1 MQLIRSW
8 SDHKVLGKGLVLAI
22 GNFDGM
28 HLGHQAV
35 IQRLIDKAHA
45 LGLESA
51 VMTFE
56 PHPRQ
61 FFRRDECLPR
71 LSTFRDK
78 FEAFETA
85 GIDKLICI
93 RFCKQFA
100 DLTPQEFVHE
110 LLVKKF
116 VVKHVIVGSLFFF
129 GKGGAGDFN
138 CLKSLCKKDNITA
151 ESLNAVSLDE
161 ERVSSTLIRSYL
173 AKGDCENAARYLGR
187 PYSIT
192 GRVAHGNTIGR
203 TLGYPTAN
211 IELHGMLPPLRG
223 VYAVRVHTSYGVFD
237 GMCNAGERPSIREV
251 HKRFLLEAH
260 LFNFN
265 ADIYSE
271 LIKISFISKIRDET
285 VFSDLDELKKR
296 LKLDRQAAL
305 EALKKFDS

>member
-8 SDHKVLGKGLVLAI
+8 SDHNAQGKGLVLAI

-35 IQRLIDKAHA
+35 IRWLIEKAQT
-45 LGLESA
+45 LGLEAA

-61 FFRRDECLPR
+61 FFRKDERLPR

-78 FEAFETA
+78 FEAFKKA

-100 DLTPQEFVHE
+100 DLTPEEFVHE
-110 LLVKKF
+110 LLVKGF
-116 VVKHVIVGSLFFF
+116 DVKHVIVGSLFFF
-129 GKGGAGDFN
+129 GKGGAGDFD
-138 CLKSLCKKDNITA
+138 CLKQLCLKDNVTA
-151 ESLNAVSLDE
+151 EALDAVTLDN
-161 ERVSSTLIRSYL
+161 ERISSTLIRSLL
-173 AKGDCENAARYLGR
+173 AKGNCENAARYLGR

-223 VYAVRVHTSYGVFD
+223 VYAVRVQTSHGVFD

-271 LIKISFISKIRDET
+271 LITISFISKIRDET
-285 VFSDLDELKKR
+285 VFADLEELKKR
-296 LKLDRQAAL
+296 LKLDEQAVK
-305 EALKKFDS
+305 EALKSFDD

>member
-1 MQLIRSW
+1 MQLIHSW
-8 SDHKVLGKGLVLAI
+8 SDHKAQGKGLVLAI

-35 IQRLIDKAHA
+35 IRRLVEKAQA
-45 LGLESA
+45 LNLEAA

-61 FFRRDECLPR
+61 FFRKDERLPR

-78 FEAFETA
+78 VEAFKKG

-93 RFCKQFA
+93 RFCQQFA
-100 DLTPQEFVHE
+100 DLTPEEFVHD
-110 LLVKKF
+110 LLFKSLG
-116 VVKHVIVGSLFFF
+116 VKHVIVGSLFFF
-129 GKGGAGDFN
+129 GKGGLGDFD
-138 CLKSLCKKDNITA
+138 CLKRLCLKDNITA
-151 ESLNAVSLDE
+151 EALDAVSLDD
-161 ERVSSTLIRSYL
+161 ERISSTKIRSYL

-187 PYSIT
+187 PYSIS

-203 TLGYPTAN
+203 TLGFPTAN

-223 VYAVRVHTSYGVFD
+223 VYAVKVQTSHGVFN

-285 VFSDLDELKKR
+285 VFSDLEELKKR
-296 LKLDRQAAL
+296 LKLDEQAVI
-305 EALKKFDS
+305 ETLKSFDN